1 MHQNRSKHENALTE
15 CARGSVAVSALGR
28 TSTVYALA
36 VAAISESVGKAAMQQ
51 LPGQPTASDLSSGCL
66 GFSLV
71 ACRDIDQ
78 NGVLSPA
85 PVFALCVPV
94 AGNGGS
100 SNVSPCSAFCTTLS
114 GALGGSA
121 ACDAPAAGTS
131 QTIPVGNHGD
141 NLSGASDRG

>member
-15 CARGSVAVSALGR
+15 RVRSSVVVSALGR
-28 TSTVYALA
+28 TSTVHALA
-36 VAAISESVGKAAMQQ
+36 VAAISESVGKQAMTR
-51 LPGQPTASDLSSGCL
+51 LTGQATVSDLTSGRRGL
-66 GFSLV
+66 SLV
-71 ACRDIDQ
+71 ACLDIDQ
-78 NGVLSPA
+78 NGVLAPL

-94 AGNGGS
+94 ADSGGS
-100 SNVSPCSAFCTTLS
+100 LNVSPCSALCTTVR